1 MALFRL
7 LSAASGF
14 VADEAARPH
23 GAGASFALAH
33 VENLTSPGMSG
44 VLRWWCEQQGHAGEP
59 LCVRHEISL
68 QISLAHGTERWQLQ
82 QRRNRIL
89 SEGAGKDQLEAAV
102 SAYCAGDDGSAGG
115 LRANTTFC
123 RRAREG
129 AGAGDEGEGRA
140 TLAEQLV
147 VMNEWWC
154 QNLARNQ
161 SLSCERHRL
170 QQRHRAATEAGA
182 RESVRRQLEQLLA
195 RSTPESLAS
204 MREDARLM
212 QQRYCALPG
221 SRALELCDDSAQGGR
236 RPGGGGGGGAPPR
249 PRVRP
254 R

>member
-1 MALFRL
+1 MALVRL
-7 LSAASGF
+7 RSAASGF
-14 VADEAARPH
+14 VAEAAALPH

-129 AGAGDEGEGRA
+129 AGAGDEGAGRA

-182 RESVRRQLEQLLA
+182 RGRAAAARAAPRALDARVPRVDARGRPPHAAALPRCRLA
-195 RSTPESLAS
+195 RP
-204 MREDARLM
+204 
-212 QQRYCALPG
+212 
-221 SRALELCDDSAQGGR
+221 RAL
-236 RPGGGGGGGAPPR
+236 
-249 PRVRP
+249 
-254 R
+254 

>member
-23 GAGASFALAH
+23 GAFALAH
-33 VENLTSPGMSG
+33 VENLTPPGMSG

-89 SEGAGKDQLEAAV
+89 SEGGQGPARGGGVGVLRGRRRQR
-102 SAYCAGDDGSAGG
+102 GG
-115 LRANTTFC
+115 LRANTTSC
-123 RRAREG
+123 RRAR
-129 AGAGDEGEGRA
+129 AGARGGRRGRGA
-140 TLAEQLV
+140 RDPAEQLV

-212 QQRYCALPG
+212 QQRYCAPRLARP
-221 SRALELCDDSAQGGR
+221 RAL
-236 RPGGGGGGGAPPR
+236 
-249 PRVRP
+249 
-254 R
+254 